1 MIKNIT
7 IPQKLLSIVNKDI
20 FQALTDLFGIKFKNH
35 ADIFRILRK
44 NPNYRSQIFDLINM
58 LPALNLINYEIK
70 KKLEKNIL
78 KKTLINWT
86 YPQIRFDDILSKKF
100 SAPAHK
106 DRWVID
112 KDKTGYIVWIPLKK
126 GGANLLVAENDQ
138 TKKIKVHNYWD
149 LEAKGST
156 KFKKTKVEFGK
167 GLLFDAD
174 LLHKSSATTDSRI
187 TLQLRYEEITRNK
200 IFRRSVNQ
208 KIDPKVLKYWKK
220 TLI

>member
-58 LPALNLINYEIK
+58 LPALHHINYEIK
-70 KKLEKNIL
+70 KKLEKNIIH
-78 KKTLINWT
+78 KTLISWT
-86 YPQIRFDDILSKKF
+86 YPQIRLDDTLSKKF

-106 DRWVID
+106 DRWIID
-112 KDKTGYIVWIPLKK
+112 KNKTGYIVWIPLKEE
-126 GGANLLVAENDQ
+126 GASLLVAKNDK
-138 TKKIKVHNYWD
+138 TKKIILNSYWG
-149 LEAKGST
+149 LEAVGPT
-156 KFKKTKVEFGK
+156 NFIKKKIKFGK

-174 LLHKSSATTDSRI
+174 LLHKSSSLKDSRI
-187 TLQLRYEEITRNK
+187 TLQLRFEEILK
-200 IFRRSVNQ
+200 KKFRRSVTQ
-208 KIDPKVLKYWKK
+208 KVDKNTLKYWKK
-220 TLI
+220 TLV

>member
-126 GGANLLVAENDQ
+126 GGANLLVKFTRFGLVQNQA
-138 TKKIKVHNYWD
+138 KIKQSENMTTITPNPPIANLFFAIRD
-149 LEAKGST
+149 LAS
-156 KFKKTKVEFGK
+156 FQ
-167 GLLFDAD
+167 
-174 LLHKSSATTDSRI
+174 R
-187 TLQLRYEEITRNK
+187 EEPCGIVAVFS
-200 IFRRSVNQ
+200 IMS
-208 KIDPKVLKYWKK
+208 
-220 TLI
+220 LIRPPCMPHTWVQ